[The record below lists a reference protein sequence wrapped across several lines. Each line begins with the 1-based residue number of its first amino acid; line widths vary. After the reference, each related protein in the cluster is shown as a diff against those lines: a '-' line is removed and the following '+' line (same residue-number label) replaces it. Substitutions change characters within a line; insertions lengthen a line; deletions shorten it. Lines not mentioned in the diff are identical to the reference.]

1 MRHLSV
7 TRVASVLA
15 LLAGAALA
23 AWVRSRGGFTLD
35 PMELREQIA
44 DFGWLA
50 PVGFMLVAGLRPF
63 LLMPSWVIMSVGGLL
78 FGVVGGVLLGT
89 VGFTFGAVMM
99 FSVCR
104 GLGRDIVARYAGDGR
119 MGRTDAYLTERGPVW
134 MAAWTGLPITPL
146 TPVHA
151 AAGLS
156 GMPFLGFVAAVAVG
170 FLPRTALYSLF
181 GDSIA
186 RRDTRSIA
194 IAAALL
200 VVGVV
205 IGVIATRRSGRTDR
219 SDA

>member
-1 MRHLSV
+1 MSPTA
-7 TRVASVLA
+7 TRLASIAALVLA
-15 LLAGAALA
+15 IGLA
-23 AWVRSRGGFTLD
+23 AWVHSHGGMTLD
-35 PMELREQIA
+35 PAEWRARIA
-44 DFGWLA
+44 EFGWLA
-50 PVGFMLVAGLRPF
+50 PVGFIVVASLRPF
-63 LLMPSWVIMSVGGLL
+63 LLMPSWVIMSAGGLL
-78 FGVVGGVLLGT
+78 FGVTGGVLIGT
-89 VGFTFGAVMM
+89 LGFTIGATMM

-119 MGRTDAYLTERGPVW
+119 MGRIDAYLTERGPVW

-186 RRDTRSIA
+186 RRDTQSIA
-194 IAAALL
+194 IAAGLL

-205 IGVIATRRSGRTDR
+205 IGAIVTRRSGRTGR